1 MHVGYARAMTGTRVP
16 RRYDSSRRRDQAR
29 QTRRRIL
36 DAAAE
41 LFVSKGYAGTTIAE
55 TAAAAGVAP
64 QTVYV
69 AFGTKRAILKE
80 LVDVRIA
87 GDDEPVAVMDRPFV
101 QRIAEEPDG
110 RRKLEIFA
118 THLRGVHER
127 TVDVLVALRAAADS
141 DPEVAELWKT
151 LTDQRLFG
159 QTRFAQHLHD
169 AQVLREDLDVAAAA
183 DVICTLMDHELY
195 RSLVR
200 DRGWSGDAWQRWY
213 ADLLAR
219 TLIRG

>member
-1 MHVGYARAMTGTRVP
+1 
-16 RRYDSSRRRDQAR
+16 
-29 QTRRRIL
+29 
-36 DAAAE
+36 
-41 LFVSKGYAGTTIAE
+41 
-55 TAAAAGVAP
+55 
-64 QTVYV
+64 VYV

-87 GDDEPVAVMDRPFV
+87 GDDEPVAVMERPFV

-110 RRKLEIFA
+110 RGKLEIFA
-118 THLRGVHER
+118 AHLREVHER

-141 DPEVAELWKT
+141 DPEVADLWKT

-159 QTRFAQHLHD
+159 QTRFAEHLS
-169 AQVLREDLDVAAAA
+169 AAGVLRDDLDVPAAA
-183 DVICTLMDHELY
+183 DVLSTLMDHELY

-200 DRGWSGDAWQRWY
+200 DRGWSGEAWQRWY

-219 TLIRG
+219 TLIKG